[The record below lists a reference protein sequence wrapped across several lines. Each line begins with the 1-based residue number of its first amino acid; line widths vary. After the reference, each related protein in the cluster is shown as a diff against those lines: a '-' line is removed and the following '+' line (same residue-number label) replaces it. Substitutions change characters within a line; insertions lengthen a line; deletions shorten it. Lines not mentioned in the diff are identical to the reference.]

1 MELFYNPDVMPP
13 SEVKQTFVAR
23 AWLVDEILALADAQ
37 PEGAG
42 VQHVLV
48 VGPRGMG
55 KTTLLL
61 MLEFSAQ
68 EGRLRTAWQAVRFNE
83 ESYAITD
90 LADFW
95 LTVINHLAA
104 QPGCQA
110 LSTRARSIETDY
122 RKSDDLAEATLAL
135 LRDWSRENQRRILI
149 LADNFD
155 MILSQIGDDRQNS
168 RLRDVLMN
176 DGTFMLVG
184 AASTYF
190 GQARSYHQPL
200 YNFFKL
206 YNLDAL
212 DTAQVEDLLIKRAA
226 LDARVN
232 FTDVLR
238 RNAAR
243 LRALEYFTAG
253 NPRLVL
259 MLYRI
264 AAQAATIEVRQGLE
278 KLLDEVTPYF
288 KAKVE
293 LLPPQQRKILD
304 HIAKLTSETREGQTP
319 KQIAQATRLPA
330 NQVSAQLRRMTTD
343 GYVRT
348 ANLRG
353 RESYYTLSEPLF
365 AVWYQMRFGREARER
380 VRWLVDFL
388 RAWYDEGELE
398 QEVDRLGA
406 QFQQL
411 VAGGK
416 DDEARQKLPHRSL
429 LLQAVANKT
438 FIRQALK
445 SLVCDSV
452 VVRAEHLLSD
462 EIIPA
467 IEPSTLDPDALMAL
481 LDAKHWHGA
490 LQMFD
495 LWARAQP
502 ESTALHVCRASLLM
516 ILKRFAEAEVEW
528 DRACHLDPQNP
539 FSRIF
544 HAHCLLVLTRFT
556 EALAALVYAQNILQ
570 NDNSE
575 AGLLLHDCVKVQAL
589 SLLRDHAGFRE
600 ACRSLVLAI
609 VPLGDFGIYL
619 ATAVLPTL
627 VATGSTNTFRNVIEE
642 VGKEQQLF
650 PLVRAI
656 DYFTTGDEAL
666 LEKLSPEVRGVV
678 DQVVNRLR
686 DQLS

>member
-42 VQHVLV
+42 VQHVLL

-55 KTTLLL
+55 KTTLLI
-61 MLEFSAQ
+61 MLEFAVQ

-95 LTVINHLAA
+95 LTVINHL
-104 QPGCQA
+104 GCEA
-110 LSTRARSIETDY
+110 LGTRARSLENDY
-122 RKSDDLAEATLAL
+122 RTSDDLAEAALAL

-155 MILSQIGDDRQNS
+155 MILSQIGDDRQIS
-168 RLRDVLMN
+168 RLRDLLMN

-184 AASTYF
+184 AAATYF
-190 GQARSYHQPL
+190 GQARSYQQPL
-200 YNFFKL
+200 YNFFKI

-212 DTAQVEDLLIKRAA
+212 DTAQVEDLLTRRAA
-226 LDARVN
+226 LDARAN
-232 FTDVLR
+232 FAEVLR

-319 KQIAQATRLPA
+319 KQIAKATRLPA
-330 NQVSAQLRRMTTD
+330 NQVSAQLRRMAAD

-353 RESYYTLSEPLF
+353 RESFYTLSEPLF

-406 QFQQL
+406 EFQQL
-411 VAGGK
+411 LVGGK
-416 DDEARQKLPHRSL
+416 DDEARRKLPHRHL
-429 LLQAVANKT
+429 LLQAVADEA
-438 FIRQALK
+438 FLGQALTVLLRDCLAVK
-445 SLVCDSV
+445 D
-452 VVRAEHLLSD
+452 EHLLRN
-462 EIIPA
+462 EVL
-467 IEPSTLDPDALMAL
+467 PSVESSAVKSEAVVALLEAQRYEDALRL
-481 LDAKHWHGA
+481 
-490 LQMFD
+490 FD
-495 LWARAQP
+495 HSTVGLPSLATRHAFRAII
-502 ESTALHVCRASLLM
+502 LFH
-516 ILKRFAEAEVEW
+516 LKRFEDALEESQRACSIHRDLRVALTLSAAALSALGRGAEAFDVLGHNTTPTHRAPSPLELRSLYLLRLVILSDWGSPTDIREVCREFLNVAIAPS
-528 DRACHLDPQNP
+528 DIGRAYV
-539 FSRIF
+539 
-544 HAHCLLVLTRFT
+544 A
-556 EALAALVYAQNILQ
+556 AALPRILT
-570 NDNSE
+570 
-575 AGLLLHDCVKVQAL
+575 KRITPII
-589 SLLRDHAGFRE
+589 RD
-600 ACRSLVLAI
+600 
-609 VPLGDFGIYL
+609 
-619 ATAVLPTL
+619 
-627 VATGSTNTFRNVIEE
+627 VIKE
-642 VGKEQQLF
+642 VGMEQQLF

-656 DYFTTGDEAL
+656 DYVTTSDEAL
-666 LEKLSPEVRGVV
+666 LEKLSPEVRRSV
-678 DQVVNRLR
+678 DEIVARIRNQV
-686 DQLS
+686 S